1 MKYKLCLFDFD
12 YTLADTTKPIVESF
26 RHTFKTKNLEG
37 FDREKAIKTI
47 GLTLDDAFQK
57 LTGINDKERVEEL
70 VEIYRLKSDE
80 ITIQNTILYEDTIE
94 TELLPS
100 IETKFGDIKS
110 KILDNLKLNNEIISF
125 NNEEVITVQKFCL
138 LCMIRSKSFVSEV
151 ENKSLFIDFYDNSPQ
166 NVVLYQYFKSPELLD
181 KYIVANNLSYVKNE
195 TNINYILPRFYVVG
209 IKQKNG
215 VIDFFIPISP
225 KILIRLTTEKT
236 INKQIFYIEKM
247 TDFDVDN
254 FNKLAIFYELK
265 HNNQAV
271 YAKNKNDLERYV
283 DYLKELKK

>member
-1 MKYKLCLFDFD
+1 MKIKGTQDSHILIPKLLLKGFSTPVVLKNKMGKQEKPNMVYKLDMNGKI
-12 YTLADTTKPIVESF
+12 TQV
-26 RHTFKTKNLEG
+26 N
-37 FDREKAIKTI
+37 IK
-47 GLTLDDAFQK
+47 
-57 LTGINDKERVEEL
+57 KENTEL
-70 VEIYRLKSDE
+70 GY
-80 ITIQNTILYEDTIE
+80 YEDTIE